1 VSFAGNLSL
10 PAIAVFVGVLVL
22 FGALALA
29 GAGDPNRARLQR
41 RLRRVGFAAGSAGA
55 ADVAAKLRRQDGANE
70 GVERLLERILPRRQ
84 ALADRLARTGLK
96 IPVYTY
102 VLVVVGLAGVLT
114 VVVRIMFGLPVPLAL
129 LAGLAVGFLLP
140 HMVIGSLAKRRLAKF
155 LKLFPDT
162 LDLMVRTVRS
172 GLPIAEAVDLAGN
185 DMAEPVRG
193 EFRRVSDNMRIGR
206 TLEEAL
212 WETADRLNLPEF
224 KFFMVSLSV
233 QRETG
238 GNIAETLANLS
249 QLLRRRQQMK
259 LKIKSLSAEARAS
272 AWIVGALPVGMFGVL
287 YMVNTEYMAA
297 MLDDPRGLVLIG
309 FGILSEVVGVGIMIK
324 MSKFEI

>member
-1 VSFAGNLSL
+1 
-10 PAIAVFVGVLVL
+10 
-22 FGALALA
+22 
-29 GAGDPNRARLQR
+29 
-41 RLRRVGFAAGSAGA
+41 
-55 ADVAAKLRRQDGANE
+55 
-70 GVERLLERILPRRQ
+70 
-84 ALADRLARTGLK
+84 
-96 IPVYTY
+96 
-102 VLVVVGLAGVLT
+102 
-114 VVVRIMFGLPVPLAL
+114 
-129 LAGLAVGFLLP
+129 
-140 HMVIGSLAKRRLAKF
+140 
-155 LKLFPDT
+155 
-162 LDLMVRTVRS
+162 
-172 GLPIAEAVDLAGN
+172 
-185 DMAEPVRG
+185 
-193 EFRRVSDNMRIGR
+193 MRIGR

-224 KFFMVSLSV
+224 KFFVVSLSV